1 MGTNNDKKWWQTPFG
16 ISKVVGLVLALGGFG
31 SGAGYLGARDTTQ
44 ATVDSAEA
52 RLNKEVD
59 ASEMRALAAV
69 GELSERVDTNT
80 EMIAVIRED
89 ISAIRAHGDNA
100 KDERKEIKD
109 DLKAMMRSQSEM
121 LRMLKTV
128 INDTGGSP

>member
-1 MGTNNDKKWWQTPFG
+1 
-16 ISKVVGLVLALGGFG
+16 
-31 SGAGYLGARDTTQ
+31 
-44 ATVDSAEA
+44 VDSAEA